1 MIKRAQNIEFKS
13 RQAIN
18 NHVSVA
24 VHFQRILHSPAY
36 KPNSLPGPNE
46 S

>member
-13 RQAIN
+13 RQAIKGYSIRQHIN
-18 NHVSVA
+18 LA
-24 VHFQRILHSPAY
+24 PHSL
-36 KPNSLPGPNE
+36 SGPNE